1 MVPAAGTTRETE
13 DVETP
18 VRLDGRIVYEGSVL
32 TMRVDEVRLPNGAI
46 ALREVV
52 DHRGAVVVAALDAD
66 DRLVLVKQYRY
77 AIDRDLLEF
86 TAGVLELGEDP
97 AKAAVRELREEAGLT
112 AGTWDRLGSF
122 FSSPGFVHEELH
134 AYLAR
139 HLQTVPREL
148 DFDEDIDLEW
158 IPLQTLLDR
167 PEQIMD
173 AKTLATLLLV
183 ERFLER
189 EKGAEGDSG
198 SRDR

>member
-1 MVPAAGTTRETE
+1 MVPASGTTRETE

-18 VRLDGRIVYEGSVL
+18 ERLDGRVVYEGSVL

-66 DRLVLVKQYRY
+66 DKLVLVKQYRY
-77 AIDRDLLEF
+77 AIDRDLL
-86 TAGVLELGEDP
+86 GEDP
-97 AKAAVRELREEAGLT
+97 AEAAVRELREEAGLT

-189 EKGAEGDSG
+189 EKGAAGDSG

>member
-1 MVPAAGTTRETE
+1 MEVPE
-13 DVETP
+13 
-18 VRLDGRIVYEGSVL
+18 RLGSRVVYEGRVL
-32 TMRVDEVRLPNGAI
+32 TMRVDQIRLPNGAT
-46 ALREVV
+46 AVREVV
-52 DHRGAVVVAALDAD
+52 DHRGAVVVAALDAE

-77 AIDRDLLEF
+77 AIDRDLVEF
-86 TAGVLELGEDP
+86 AAGVLEVGEDP
-97 AKAAVRELREEAGLT
+97 AEAAVRELREEAGIS

-139 HLQTVPREL
+139 DLQNVPRDL

-158 IPLQTLLDR
+158 IPMQSLLNR
-167 PEQIMD
+167 PEQITD

-189 EKGAEGDSG
+189 EKRTGQWT
-198 SRDR
+198 

>member
-13 DVETP
+13 DVEAP
-18 VRLDGRIVYEGSVL
+18 VRLDGRVVYEGSVL

-112 AGTWDRLGSF
+112 AGTWD
-122 FSSPGFVHEELH
+122 HEELH